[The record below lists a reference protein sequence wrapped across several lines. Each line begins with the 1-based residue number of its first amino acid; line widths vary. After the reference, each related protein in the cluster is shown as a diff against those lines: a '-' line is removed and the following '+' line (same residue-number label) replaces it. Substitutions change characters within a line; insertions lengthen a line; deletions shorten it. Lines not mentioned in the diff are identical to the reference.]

1 MIYGFI
7 LKIWRDIMSHQ
18 DDYAKNMKGKT
29 GLQRII
35 NASKYSKDGFVA
47 AYRSEQAFR
56 QIIWLNSSLIVLLLC
71 LPFSIMIKM
80 ILLLVSGLSV
90 IVELFNTG
98 LEAIVDRISS
108 EYHPLSKVAKDVGSA
123 AQFVVLTLQFIL
135 WAMAIYTL
143 F

>member
-1 MIYGFI
+1 
-7 LKIWRDIMSHQ
+7 MSQQ

-56 QIIWLNSSLIVLLLC
+56 QIIWLNSILILLLLC
-71 LPFSIMIKM
+71 FPFSIIIKM

-123 AQFVVLTLQFIL
+123 AQFVVLSLQFIL

>member
-1 MIYGFI
+1 
-7 LKIWRDIMSHQ
+7 MSQQ

-56 QIIWLNSSLIVLLLC
+56 QIIWLNSILILLLLC
-71 LPFSIMIKM
+71 LPFSIMVKM

-123 AQFVVLTLQFIL
+123 AQFVVLSLQFIL
-135 WAMAIYTL
+135 WAMAIYSL
-143 F
+143 I

>member
-1 MIYGFI
+1 
-7 LKIWRDIMSHQ
+7 MSQQ

-56 QIIWLNSSLIVLLLC
+56 QIIWLNSILILLLLLC
-71 LPFSIMIKM
+71 FPFSIIIKM

-123 AQFVVLTLQFIL
+123 AQFVVLTLQFML
-135 WAMAIYTL
+135 WAMAIYSL
-143 F
+143 I

>member
-1 MIYGFI
+1 
-7 LKIWRDIMSHQ
+7 MSQQ

-56 QIIWLNSSLIVLLLC
+56 QIIWLNSILILLLLC

-123 AQFVVLTLQFIL
+123 GQFVVLTLQFML

-143 F
+143 M

>member
-1 MIYGFI
+1 
-7 LKIWRDIMSHQ
+7 MSQQ

-56 QIIWLNSSLIVLLLC
+56 QIIWLNSILIVLLLC
-71 LPFSIMIKM
+71 FPFSIIIKM

>member
-1 MIYGFI
+1 
-7 LKIWRDIMSHQ
+7 MSQQ

-56 QIIWLNSSLIVLLLC
+56 QIIWLNSILILLLLC
-71 LPFSIMIKM
+71 LPFSMMIKM

>member
-1 MIYGFI
+1 
-7 LKIWRDIMSHQ
+7 MSQQ

>member
-1 MIYGFI
+1 
-7 LKIWRDIMSHQ
+7 MSHQ

-56 QIIWLNSSLIVLLLC
+56 QIIWLNSILILLLLC

-123 AQFVVLTLQFIL
+123 AQFVVLSLQFIL
-135 WAMAIYTL
+135 WAMSIYTL

>member
-1 MIYGFI
+1 M
-7 LKIWRDIMSHQ
+7 KDESSN
-18 DDYAKNMKGKT
+18 YASEMKGKT

-35 NASKYSKDGFVA
+35 KASTYSRDGFKA
-47 AYRSEQAFR
+47 AYQSEVAFR
-56 QIIWLNSSLIVLLLC
+56 QVVWINLILTLALIFMPLSLAVKMLLLIVSAL
-71 LPFSIMIKM
+71 SI
-80 ILLLVSGLSV
+80 

-98 LEAIVDRISS
+98 LEALVDRISN

-135 WAMAIYTL
+135 WGMAIYSL